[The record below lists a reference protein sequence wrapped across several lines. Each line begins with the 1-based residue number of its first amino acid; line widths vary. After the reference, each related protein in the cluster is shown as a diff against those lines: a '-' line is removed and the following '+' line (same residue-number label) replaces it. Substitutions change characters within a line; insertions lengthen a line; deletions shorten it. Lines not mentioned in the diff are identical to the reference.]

1 MEIYSSSRA
10 AGEAAAQAAAAT
22 LKQLGRNAGSIGVI
36 FATGAS
42 QIETLQ
48 ALTSTPDLPWERVI
62 GFHMDEYENMDADHP
77 ASFRGYLRKRL
88 TSRVALKEF
97 NEIDG
102 SVSDLDQ
109 LCRDYM
115 NKLRLANPQLCLLGI
130 GENGHL
136 AFNDP
141 PVADFNDPL
150 DVKLVELDAE
160 CRQQQLA
167 EGWFKSLEEIPN
179 RAVTLTI
186 PALLRVPRLIVSVPG
201 PRKAKIVRR
210 ALVESISTDCPA
222 TILRTHP
229 NATLYLDAESSAQI
243 EDL

>member
-1 MEIYSSSRA
+1 
-10 AGEAAAQAAAAT
+10 
-22 LKQLGRNAGSIGVI
+22 
-36 FATGAS
+36 
-42 QIETLQ
+42 
-48 ALTSTPDLPWERVI
+48 
-62 GFHMDEYENMDADHP
+62 ADHP